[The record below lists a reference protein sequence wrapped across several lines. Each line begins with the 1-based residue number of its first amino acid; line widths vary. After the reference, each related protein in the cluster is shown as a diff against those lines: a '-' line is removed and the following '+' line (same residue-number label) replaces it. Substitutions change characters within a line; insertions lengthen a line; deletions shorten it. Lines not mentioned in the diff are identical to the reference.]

1 MKQRIF
7 ASIVLAMLTLLA
19 SCEKETLLNIDQTTL
34 SFTDVGGSQTISLTA
49 NKPWTASSNQSWC
62 KISPSAGEDAAS
74 SRITITCDAN
84 TTYDSRNC
92 SVSFTCAEKTATVN
106 VGQATNNGLLVSQ
119 TSYELTKSAQQINI
133 QVQANVKFSVEVDN
147 GCKDWVKYNTT
158 KGLTTST
165 VVLDIAE
172 NKTYDSREG
181 KVTIKQE
188 GGNLSSTITIKQS
201 QLDGLFITTPEY
213 DLSNESHTLTV
224 EVSTNVEF
232 EVIPEAD
239 WVKHVQTK
247 SLNTRQIILEVA
259 ENDTYNQ
266 REAKV
271 SVKQKNGVL
280 CGTITIKQ
288 DEKHGIMVTQSE
300 YSLSNEAQTIEAE
313 VKFNVDYNVVIPE
326 DCKNW
331 IKLVSTKSL
340 DSKTYTFSVAKNE
353 TYDNREGSITFK
365 QKDGVLCGTIVIK
378 QSQTDG
384 LIAEKKEYVIA
395 SESQVLDIQVRSN
408 IKYDVIIDES
418 CKDWISR
425 IGTKGLVEE
434 TLSFQI
440 AHNSEEQRQGRII
453 LRSSTVQEEIIIV
466 QETRGY
472 VEFDDEIFEAFCLHA
487 FDNNKDCKI
496 SYCEAEKVGD
506 VSCINCKIK
515 SLKGIEHFVN
525 ISSLSCFGNQLTR
538 LDVSSNTALNYLN
551 CSNNQLTSLEV
562 KNCVALKDLDCHNNR
577 LSSLDVRNN
586 MALEYLD
593 CSKNQLTRLDI
604 SSNTALEYLDCH
616 NNRLS
621 SLDVRNNMALE
632 YLDCSYNYQLTSLDV
647 RNNTALE
654 DMNCSYNQLTSLDVG
669 SCTYLQSLYCNNN
682 QLTSLDVRNNK
693 ALEYL
698 KCSYNQL
705 SSLDISSNTA
715 LKYLKC
721 SYNQLSSLDV
731 SSNTALFKLYCE
743 NNQLTRLDVS
753 SNTALFEL
761 YCENN
766 QLTSLEVKNCVDLKW
781 LFCFNNRLSSL
792 DVSNNKVLEYLR
804 CSNNQITSLDVSNN
818 PFLSSL
824 YCEGNPFLKEIWL
837 KNGQSINLFCDKSVI
852 IKYK

>member
-1 MKQRIF
+1 MKRILP
-7 ASIVLAMLTLLA
+7 ILMLVILAIPA
-19 SCEKETLLNIDQTTL
+19 SCEKETVLNIDQTAM

-62 KISPSAGEDAAS
+62 KVSPSAGEDAAS

-92 SVSFTCAEKTATVN
+92 SVTFTCAEKTATVN

-188 GGNLSSTITIKQS
+188 GGNLSSTITINQS

-384 LIAEKKEYVIA
+384 LIAEKKEYVVT
-395 SESQVLDIQVRSN
+395 SESQVLEIRVKSN
-408 IKYDVIIDES
+408 LSYDVIIDEA

-425 IGTKGLVEE
+425 ISTKGLVEE

-440 AHNSEEQRQGRII
+440 AQNEDEQRLGKIH
-453 LRSSTVQEEIIIV
+453 LRSSTVEEEVVVIQEAD
-466 QETRGY
+466 GY
-472 VEFDDEIFEAFCLHA
+472 VEFDDENFEAFCLQHY
-487 FDNNKDCKI
+487 DKNCSGRI
-496 SYCEAEKVGD
+496 SFSEAKRVD
-506 VSCINCKIK
+506 SITCDWYKIK
-515 SLKGIEHFVN
+515 SLKGIERFVN
-525 ISSLSCFGNQLTR
+525 IHSLSCLG
-538 LDVSSNTALNYLN
+538 
-551 CSNNQLTSLEV
+551 
-562 KNCVALKDLDCHNNR
+562 NR
-577 LSSLDVRNN
+577 L
-586 MALEYLD
+586 
-593 CSKNQLTRLDI
+593 T
-604 SSNTALEYLDCH
+604 
-616 NNRLS
+616 
-621 SLDVRNNMALE
+621 
-632 YLDCSYNYQLTSLDV
+632 
-647 RNNTALE
+647 
-654 DMNCSYNQLTSLDVG
+654 
-669 SCTYLQSLYCNNN
+669 
-682 QLTSLDVRNNK
+682 
-693 ALEYL
+693 
-698 KCSYNQL
+698 
-705 SSLDISSNTA
+705 
-715 LKYLKC
+715 
-721 SYNQLSSLDV
+721 SLDV
-731 SSNTALFKLYCE
+731 SSNTALE
-743 NNQLTRLDVS
+743 
-753 SNTALFEL
+753 
-761 YCENN
+761 
-766 QLTSLEVKNCVDLKW
+766 
-781 LFCFNNRLSSL
+781 
-792 DVSNNKVLEYLR
+792 
-804 CSNNQITSLDVSNN
+804 
-818 PFLSSL
+818 
-824 YCEGNPFLKEIWL
+824 
-837 KNGQSINLFCDKSVI
+837 
-852 IKYK
+852 